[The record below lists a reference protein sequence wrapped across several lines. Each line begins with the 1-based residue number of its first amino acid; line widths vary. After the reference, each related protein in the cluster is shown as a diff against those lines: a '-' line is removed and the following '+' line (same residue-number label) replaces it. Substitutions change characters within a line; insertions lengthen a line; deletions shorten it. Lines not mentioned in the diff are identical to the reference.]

1 MNEFPENSVREKSVP
16 TIQSVARALSII
28 DCIAKNNS
36 QLGLTEIAKKVN
48 LNKAT
53 AYGLLNTLEQF
64 QYVVLS
70 PDSKK
75 YELGI
80 RLAELGLLVES
91 NFDIRR
97 EARPFMDYLAGK
109 YPCSVQIG
117 IEANGEVI
125 YLLVSASAEYALPA
139 VCYVGLRA
147 PCYCTGTGKAI
158 IAQWSPSRLGVYL
171 AQNPLLPRT
180 PNSITSQAK
189 LLDELALIRAQGY
202 AVDNEENQIGVVSFS
217 APVFNVEGDA
227 VAAISV
233 GILSAKLT
241 DKMRAEIIQ
250 DIKLCSKEISRKIGW
265 KAE

>member
-80 RLAELGLLVES
+80 RLAELGLLVDAYHV
-91 NFDIRR
+91 N
-97 EARPFMDYLAGK
+97 ARFCCGLEGGK
-109 YPCSVQIG
+109 S
-117 IEANGEVI
+117 
-125 YLLVSASAEYALPA
+125 
-139 VCYVGLRA
+139 
-147 PCYCTGTGKAI
+147 
-158 IAQWSPSRLGVYL
+158 
-171 AQNPLLPRT
+171 
-180 PNSITSQAK
+180 
-189 LLDELALIRAQGY
+189 
-202 AVDNEENQIGVVSFS
+202 
-217 APVFNVEGDA
+217 
-227 VAAISV
+227 
-233 GILSAKLT
+233 
-241 DKMRAEIIQ
+241 
-250 DIKLCSKEISRKIGW
+250 
-265 KAE
+265 